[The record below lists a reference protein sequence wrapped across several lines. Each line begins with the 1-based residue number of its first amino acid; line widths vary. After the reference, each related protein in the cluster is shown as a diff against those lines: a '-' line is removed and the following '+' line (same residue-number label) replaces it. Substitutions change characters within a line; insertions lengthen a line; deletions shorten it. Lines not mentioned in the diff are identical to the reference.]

1 MSADD
6 GRSPPSGEKG
16 DDDAGPGPSPEPD
29 THAEVGDR
37 DRRPAPAPSAGRG
50 RGDLRELFE
59 EFRTARTGPLM
70 FLRETL
76 VSVTVVALVG
86 LLLFG
91 ASGVWPP
98 MVAVQSGS
106 MEPHMYRGDLVFVS
120 EPGRYAPAAAHT
132 GTGVV
137 TLQNGTGAGHRSF
150 GGYGSVVVYDDP
162 TSAGAPV
169 IHRAHLWVDAGEN
182 WYGRADPAY
191 HRADSCAELPNCPAP
206 HAGFVTKGDDNAVYD
221 QVNGLSEP
229 VRPDWIVGVAQ
240 VRLPYLG
247 YVRLWLAE
255 GVRDGGPE
263 RAVHPVGPLT
273 DVDGPA
279 GGGRVGVV
287 TAGAAATTSPSPRRS
302 GPGRTAVRS
311 RRR

>member
-6 GRSPPSGEKG
+6 GRSPASGEGDRG
-16 DDDAGPGPSPEPD
+16 DDATGPDPSPGPGSR
-29 THAEVGDR
+29 AEGGDR
-37 DRRPAPAPSAGRG
+37 DRRPAPAPSAGPD
-50 RGDLRELFE
+50 RGDLRDLVE

-70 FLRETL
+70 LLRETL
-76 VSVTVVALVG
+76 LSVAVVALVG

-120 EPGRYAPAAAHT
+120 EPGRYAPAAAHAE
-132 GTGVV
+132 TGVV
-137 TLQNGTGAGHRSF
+137 TLENGVGAGHRSF

-162 TSAGAPV
+162 TSGGAPV

-182 WYGRADPAY
+182 WYDRADPAY
-191 HRADSCAELPNCPAP
+191 HGADSCAELPNCPAP

-229 VRPDWIVGVAQ
+229 VRPGWIVGVAQ

-247 YVRLWLAE
+247 YVRLWLSE
-255 GVRDGGPE
+255 GYRDGDFG

-279 GGGRVGVV
+279 AERGPGP
-287 TAGAAATTSPSPRRS
+287 TALAEAAAGRAPDPTAAGS
-302 GPGRTAVRS
+302 G
-311 RRR
+311 